1 VARRATEEAYRS
13 EHGRQQQQQQ
23 QQGSEDPSEATL
35 AAMLQQQAEG
45 QPESAAALA
54 ALLQQVERQ
63 DEGMQW
69 AVQMMAQQERQ
80 RQQLA
85 ALAAVAAR
93 PQEHYI
99 RIAQN
104 GEFFCL
110 SFGLVMHFNV
120 SHSLSVFAFRHH
132 SRGNRDSDWY
142 PSRGIINDICL

>member
-1 VARRATEEAYRS
+1 MEAAQAVARRATEEAYRS
-13 EHGRQQQQQQ
+13 EHGRQH
-23 QQGSEDPSEATL
+23 QGSEDPSEATL
-35 AAMLQQQAEG
+35 AALLLQQAEG

-69 AVQMMAQQERQ
+69 AVQMMAQQEQQ

-104 GEFFCL
+104 GEFF
-110 SFGLVMHFNV
+110 
-120 SHSLSVFAFRHH
+120 
-132 SRGNRDSDWY
+132 
-142 PSRGIINDICL
+142 

>member
-1 VARRATEEAYRS
+1 MMEAAQAVARRATEEAYRS

-23 QQGSEDPSEATL
+23 QGSEDLSEATL
-35 AAMLQQQAEG
+35 VAAMLQQQAEG

-104 GEFFCL
+104 GEFFL
-110 SFGLVMHFNV
+110 SFVRIGHALQYF
-120 SHSLSVFAFRHH
+120 SLTVRIRFQASF
-132 SRGNRDSDWY
+132 SRQQRQ
-142 PSRGIINDICL
+142 